1 MKVGTLVKHIE
12 YEYIG
17 ILLEKNDFDHWLVHW
32 GNSPNSDDWYSECEM
47 EVINGQKMSLTFS
60 TQSDTLNTSP

>member
-47 EVINGQKMSLTFS
+47 EVIYEER
-60 TQSDTLNTSP
+60 